1 MEVIER
7 RDVVIN
13 IGDDED
19 EGEIV
24 DAQATLAQA
33 LVNAA
38 TPVSTGAVMA
48 AAFLKLYLGEEASRP
63 FIKLAFKY
71 KQQQSHHAIKDIVKG
86 IEGMAIVNKAKYM
99 DLLGGGGGGKK

>member
-1 MEVIER
+1 METIER
-7 RDVVIN
+7 KNVVID
-13 IGDDED
+13 IDYDED
-19 EGEIV
+19 EGDIV

-38 TPVSTGAVMA
+38 TPVSTGSVMA
-48 AAFLKLYLGEEASRP
+48 AAFLRLYLGEEAARP
-63 FIKLAFKY
+63 FVKLAFKY

-99 DLLGGGGGGKK
+99 DLIGGGGKK

>member
-7 RDVVIN
+7 NNIALT

-38 TPVSTGAVMA
+38 TPISTYTIRA
-48 AAFLKLYLGEEASRP
+48 AAFLSLYLGDAASRP
-63 FIKLAFKY
+63 LIKMAFKY
-71 KQQQSHHAIKDIVKG
+71 KPQQSHSAIKDIVKG

-99 DLLGGGGGGKK
+99 DLIGGGGGKK